1 MVGAGG
7 VGPGLEVVPLVAAE
21 LEQVAE
27 DCVDLQREVTCFDVT
42 EKSSVTFF
50 RPSCISSLTLI
61 GAV

>member
-1 MVGAGG
+1 MVGTGG

-27 DCVDLQREVTCFDVT
+27 DCVDLQREVTCFDIT

-50 RPSCISSLTLI
+50 DLAGFLPPP
-61 GAV
+61 

>member
-7 VGPGLEVVPLVAAE
+7 VGPGLEVVPLVAAK

-50 RPSCISSLTLI
+50 DLAGFLPSP
-61 GAV
+61 

>member
-1 MVGAGG
+1 MVCTGG

-21 LEQVAE
+21 LQQVAE

-50 RPSCISSLTLI
+50 DLVGFLPPP
-61 GAV
+61 